1 MKNYQVK
8 PKQPLVTNM
17 ATEEQL
23 KKSLEFYE
31 KSLSELRQE
40 GIDRFQ
46 RYLDCQDD
54 TLIGGLSDQIN
65 NERIREANAKIDI
78 IKSQLRGDVLT
89 NISKV
94 NVHFLITPAGDLVST
109 RLFNGDYGACFITN
123 ELNGIKKFIGA
134 VKRQETYRKKGVI
147 CCQGELTLTSA
158 FYLHKDEGFVRMYKY
173 SAIKP
178 VAYNFNKVRASVS
191 ITPELEDKVK
201 EVNTQKWV
209 NFYSKKNNQFK
220 Y

>member
-1 MKNYQVK
+1 MKNCQVK

-31 KSLSELRQE
+31 KSLSELRQD
-40 GIDRFQ
+40 GIDRYQ

-65 NERIREANAKIDI
+65 NERIREATAKLDI
-78 IKSQLRGDVLT
+78 IKSQITGDVLT

>member
-8 PKQPLVTNM
+8 TKQPLVTNM

-31 KSLSELRQE
+31 KNLSELRQE
-40 GIDRFQ
+40 GIDRYQ

-65 NERIREANAKIDI
+65 NERIREATAKIDI
-78 IKSQLRGDVLT
+78 IKSQLIGDVLT

-134 VKRQETYRKKGVI
+134 VKRQDTYRKKGVI

-209 NFYSKKNNQFK
+209 NFYSKKDNQFK

>member
-8 PKQPLVTNM
+8 TKQPLVTNM

-31 KSLSELRQE
+31 KNLSELRQE
-40 GIDRFQ
+40 GIDRYQ

-65 NERIREANAKIDI
+65 NERIREATAKIDI
-78 IKSQLRGDVLT
+78 IKSQLIGDVLT

-178 VAYNFNKVRASVS
+178 VAYNFNKDRASVS

-209 NFYSKKNNQFK
+209 NFYSKKDNQFK